1 MIEQLSFKK
10 IARKEQDMA
19 GKWRV
24 WVEVSDNEAMILKFQ
39 KNPTDTE
46 VKDVCLK
53 VIDNRTQEEQS
64 LNQLQYGTSN
74 T

>member
-1 MIEQLSFKK
+1 MAELSFKR

-24 WVEVSDNEAMILKFQ
+24 WVEISDDEAVILKFQ
-39 KNPTDTE
+39 ENPTATR
-46 VKDVCLK
+46 VKEETIKYINNRLK
-53 VIDNRTQEEQS
+53 EEENVIA
-64 LNQLQYGTSN
+64 N